1 MSIPAKT
8 LKVALMVAAML
19 PQVALAIEPT
29 PPNAASLIS
38 RIGANEVFSNVCV
51 DSRLDGKLFDVL
63 ARMFAEQ
70 RDLDLKELPIDL
82 VKATSPDYKK
92 GWGLSSGQSVI
103 WAMYGEKPDGTATSR
118 RCTVGERELTFDQG
132 KKLISENY
140 RVKLIEEFRQGTSR
154 FALYWADLYGFG
166 NMRLGIMVQADDMAP
181 GVMLA
186 LYEIPG

>member
-1 MSIPAKT
+1 
-8 LKVALMVAAML
+8 
-19 PQVALAIEPT
+19 
-29 PPNAASLIS
+29 
-38 RIGANEVFSNVCV
+38 
-51 DSRLDGKLFDVL
+51 
-63 ARMFAEQ
+63 MFAEQ

-92 GWGLSSGQSVI
+92 GWGLWLARALFGL
-103 WAMYGEKPDGTATSR
+103 
-118 RCTVGERELTFDQG
+118 CTVRSLTGQQRHAVALWVKERLTFDQG

-181 GVMLA
+181 A
-186 LYEIPG
+186 